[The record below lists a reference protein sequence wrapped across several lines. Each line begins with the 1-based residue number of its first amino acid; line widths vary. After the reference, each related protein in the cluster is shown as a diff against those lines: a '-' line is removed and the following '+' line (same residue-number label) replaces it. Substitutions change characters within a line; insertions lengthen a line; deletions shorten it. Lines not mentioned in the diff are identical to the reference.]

1 MKMRILLFAFLIALT
16 VDNKA
21 QTVTDYD
28 GNVYNTVT
36 IGTQVWMAE
45 NLKVTHYRN
54 GNAIPNVI
62 DASTWSNLTFGARCY
77 YDNDSVTNVGKY
89 GALYNWYAVV
99 DSSNICPLG
108 WHIPTDTEWTTLT
121 TYLGGTSV
129 AGGKLKETGTTHW
142 QSPNTGATNS
152 SGFTAL
158 PGGFRYY
165 DNGSFLSDAQYGFW
179 WSATE
184 VATTYAWD
192 RYLTYNNT
200 SVTWGSD
207 KQKCGLSVRCVKD
220 STSTTIN
227 NINYNDSYKIYP
239 NPATNR
245 VYINCTERQD
255 VKMQVHNMIGVCVL
269 QRELNNGTN
278 DIDISFLSKGIYII
292 TFSGANWT
300 IQHKLVK
307 E

>member
-1 MKMRILLFAFLIALT
+1 
-16 VDNKA
+16 
-21 QTVTDYD
+21 
-28 GNVYNTVT
+28 
-36 IGTQVWMAE
+36 
-45 NLKVTHYRN
+45 
-54 GNAIPNVI
+54 
-62 DASTWSNLTFGARCY
+62 
-77 YDNDSVTNVGKY
+77 
-89 GALYNWYAVV
+89 VV
-99 DSSNICPLG
+99 DSSNIWPLG